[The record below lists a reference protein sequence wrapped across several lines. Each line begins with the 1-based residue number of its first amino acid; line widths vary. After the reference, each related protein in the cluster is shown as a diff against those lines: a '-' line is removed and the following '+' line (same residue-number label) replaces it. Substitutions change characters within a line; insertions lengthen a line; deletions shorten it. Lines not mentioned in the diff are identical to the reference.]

1 MWLSKQPHQFSYC
14 SCLHLSKTRA
24 KLYTGFM
31 VTVDSECQNSG
42 APQNPVP
49 IQTKPTHSDC
59 GPPLSKAKSGCEGVS
74 RWPWRPCPG
83 SLHARIWHS
92 SAQPICAPRPAMAVP
107 GSPPLALP
115 RPQET
120 RSKVGKTAQLPELK
134 CSRKGVSETC
144 CPPPAE
150 EACVRPPAEGSRR
163 RRGARGRGRA
173 QGGGAMM
180 SKL

>member
-1 MWLSKQPHQFSYC
+1 MAQQAATPVFLLLLPPPFKDS
-14 SCLHLSKTRA
+14 SKTLHRIHGDRGFRVSELRRA
-24 KLYTGFM
+24 A
-31 VTVDSECQNSG
+31 EPCPHPNQ
-42 APQNPVP
+42 
-49 IQTKPTHSDC
+49 THSDC

-74 RWPWRPCPG
+74 RWPWRPCPR